1 MKTKKIYTRRMAQY
15 LIDAGFPAVGQT
27 QSTKDITRSVWIFED
42 TPELEAACTE
52 YIAAG
57 RSKGCDDKPAIDD
70 RTLAGLFFV
79 GGQSIEA
86 IAKVHGV
93 TEARVES
100 AIQKRV
106 DQARLIAIAALD
118 DDGRRR
124 YMAAQ
129 TDDERNA
136 ILSERILQGGFLVH
150 SGAGT
155 YHFPANDTAGEVNKN
170 A

>member
-1 MKTKKIYTRRMAQY
+1 METKRIYTRRMAQH
-15 LIDAGFPAVGQT
+15 LIDAGFRAIRQV
-27 QSTKDITRSVWIFED
+27 QSSKDIKRSVWIFED
-42 TPELEAACTE
+42 TPELEVACAK
-52 YIAAG
+52 YIAASTAKNSG
-57 RSKGCDDKPAIDD
+57 DTPPVDD
-70 RTLAGLFFV
+70 RTLAGLFFI
-79 GGQSIEA
+79 GGQSVKA

-100 AIQKRV
+100 AIKKRV

-118 DDGRRR
+118 DDGRKP

-150 SGAGT
+150 SSAGT